1 MASTIGFVEYVC
13 DCIVGCGHIRYRKMF
28 GEYLVYVDDKPI
40 FLVCDNRIFV
50 KEFPVL
56 KSVLDNVSM
65 ATPYPGAKMHYLLDP
80 DNIEIIKRIVDTIL
94 PLVPAKLPQK

>member
-1 MASTIGFVEYVC
+1 MHPIRFICHLAFG
-13 DCIVGCGHIRYRKMF
+13 GHLLNI
-28 GEYLVYVDDKPI
+28 P
-40 FLVCDNRIFV
+40 NQIFV

-80 DNIEIIKRIVDTIL
+80 DNIEMIKRVVDTIL
-94 PLVPAKLPQK
+94 PLVPAKLPKK